1 MAGCVPYTQDHLRM
15 LLEHGLETRRE
26 MLSCM
31 LAIGA
36 GTGGRISEFVGIRRS
51 TVIVQGRIP
60 DVLKL
65 ICLKKRGVRKEY
77 FREIPWNHSLDRFV
91 LPWLRKQENR
101 YGLEFPDDYVFSTSP
116 GRHISRQQAWSIL
129 HEAYLRLHIQAKHGT
144 HGMRKFFG
152 RSVFDYYCK
161 KYSDQIKALEM
172 TRRALGH
179 QSIDTTIK
187 YLNLELD
194 GLKEATDK
202 IFEFLL

>member
-1 MAGCVPYTQDHLRM
+1 MPYTQDHLRL
-15 LLEHGLETRRE
+15 LLEHGIATHRE
-26 MLSCM
+26 MLSCL
-31 LAIGA
+31 LAVGA
-36 GTGGRISEFVGIRRS
+36 GTGGRISEFVGIRRNVLI
-51 TVIVQGRIP
+51 TLGGGIP

-91 LPWLRKQENR
+91 LPWLKKQEEH
-101 YGLEFPDDYVFSTSP
+101 YGLELPADYVFSTLP

-129 HEAYLRLHIQAKHGT
+129 HEAYLRLNIEAKHGT

-152 RSVFDYYCK
+152 RNVFDYYCK

-202 IFEFLL
+202 IFEFLS